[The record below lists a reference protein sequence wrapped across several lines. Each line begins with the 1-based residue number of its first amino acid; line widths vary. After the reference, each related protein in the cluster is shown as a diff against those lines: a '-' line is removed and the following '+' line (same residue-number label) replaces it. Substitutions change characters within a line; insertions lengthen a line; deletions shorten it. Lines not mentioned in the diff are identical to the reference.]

1 MPLRGWLEITGN
13 QGVIRVPEMWLP
25 APRATFEI
33 HHDEKPVE
41 IVTMNEADQ
50 IVQMIEDFGGAVL
63 RKQPISPP
71 AEEAFG
77 TLRALDALARSARER
92 RVVYVE

>member
-1 MPLRGWLEITGN
+1 
-13 QGVIRVPEMWLP
+13 
-25 APRATFEI
+25 
-33 HHDEKPVE
+33 
-41 IVTMNEADQ
+41 MNEADQ